1 MGTSNVATA
10 DGPAYINDAHHHSIM
25 MNNIIVNTENAMRIS
40 KEAAAENKA
49 RVVKAAGRLIREK
62 GFEGFGVAEV
72 MREAGLTHGGFYNHF
87 ESKEDLG
94 VAAICEAF
102 DAAIARLHQRFAEA
116 PGRAEALKHYVE
128 RYLSERV
135 RDNPGLSCP
144 MASLGTEAARYE
156 QALKAEFADGVECYL
171 EAFASVLGGSEEK
184 RAEAIVIS
192 SALIGALTLARACAG
207 TKDALSSEIMSV
219 IREYLLNRSASSG
232 PL

>member
-1 MGTSNVATA
+1 
-10 DGPAYINDAHHHSIM
+10 
-25 MNNIIVNTENAMRIS
+25 MRIS
-40 KEAAAENKA
+40 KEAAAENKD
-49 RVVKAAGRLIREK
+49 RVIKAACRLIREK

-94 VAAICEAF
+94 VAAIREAF
-102 DAAIARLHQRFAEA
+102 GLAIAKLDRRFAEA
-116 PGRAEALKHYVE
+116 PGRAEAFKHYVE
-128 RYLSERV
+128 RYLSGRV

-144 MASLGTEAARYE
+144 MASLGTEAARYD
-156 QALKAEFADGVECYL
+156 QALKAEFANGVEAYL
-171 EAFASVLGGSEEK
+171 EAFAAVLGGVKER

-207 TKDALSSEIMSV
+207 TKDGLSEEIMSV
-219 IREYLLNRSASSG
+219 IREHLLHPAASSN

>member
-1 MGTSNVATA
+1 
-10 DGPAYINDAHHHSIM
+10 
-25 MNNIIVNTENAMRIS
+25 MRIS

-94 VAAICEAF
+94 VAAIREAF
-102 DAAIARLHQRFAEA
+102 DAAIASLNRRFAEA
-116 PGRAEALKHYVE
+116 PEGAGDAFTRYIE
-128 RYLSERV
+128 RYLSERI

-144 MASLGTEAARYE
+144 MASLGTEAARYDE
-156 QALKAEFADGVECYL
+156 ALKVEFAHGIESYL
-171 EAFASVLGGSEEK
+171 EAFAAVLGGGEEK

-207 TKDALSSEIMSV
+207 TKEALSGEIMLV
-219 IREYLLNRSASSG
+219 IRECLLGRTASTR